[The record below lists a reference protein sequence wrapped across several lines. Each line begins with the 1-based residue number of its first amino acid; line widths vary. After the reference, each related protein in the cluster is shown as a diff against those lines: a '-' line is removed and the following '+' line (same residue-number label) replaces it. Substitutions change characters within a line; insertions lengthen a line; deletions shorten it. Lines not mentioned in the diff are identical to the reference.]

1 METKEMTLSEL
12 KFNIDTWKRELRFHF
27 DEMDTFQEKL
37 DELTARHDLDIVALK
52 TLDILQNRILIE
64 KDAIAKLKHRCRN
77 ILAKFNRAVYENNT
91 DESLFKDRSNLRDDM
106 RNYIQ
111 LHYKLK
117 EEIIDFVLEN
127 S

>member
-1 METKEMTLSEL
+1 METKTMYLSGL

-37 DELTARHDLDIVALK
+37 DELTAGQELDVVALK
-52 TLDILQNRILIE
+52 KLDILQNRILIE

-77 ILAKFNRAVYENNT
+77 IMAHFNRAKFENNGSDSEFNERT
-91 DESLFKDRSNLRDDM
+91 EVRDDM
-106 RNYIQ
+106 RDYIR

-117 EEIIDFVLEN
+117 EEIIDFVMEN